1 MPPATV
7 VADDL
12 AVIRR
17 SVVTGDRER
26 FQNAYRRAAVV
37 VAQLTKDRPYD
48 PRVRLLRTEMIDLR
62 DSLRLACR
70 RNPAPCETVG
80 LAIPVAPRRRAP

>member
-17 SVVTGDRER
+17 AVVTGDRER
-26 FQNAYRRAAVV
+26 FQNAYRKAAAV

-62 DSLRLACR
+62 DSLRVACR
-70 RNPAPCETVG
+70 RNPVPCQNVG
-80 LAIPVAPRRRAP
+80 LSVPPAPRRRAP